1 MNDDNSA
8 IRVIEELGL
17 ETGLMW
23 DKISSFSEKLKSF
36 EGAVSHSAGE
46 AQSEILKEQY
56 PLKQHIEG
64 GIYTR
69 ELFMKKGSIV
79 ISMIHK
85 QKHPSFLLKGKVSY
99 LTDKGEVDTI
109 SAPHTIFTQEG
120 SQRVFYVHED
130 TQWCCVYK
138 TDAETF
144 EEAELDVYVDDYRDL
159 PEETIQKLKNIWQ
172 D

>member
-1 MNDDNSA
+1 MDNDTSA

-23 DKISSFSEKLKSF
+23 DKISEFSKRLSSFEESVSHKVGESQSEK
-36 EGAVSHSAGE
+36 
-46 AQSEILKEQY
+46 LKEQY

-64 GIYTR
+64 GLYTR
-69 ELFMKKGSIV
+69 ELFMKKGSII

-138 TDAETF
+138 TEAKSF
-144 EEAELDVYVDDYRDL
+144 EEAEFDVYVDDYRNL
-159 PEETIQKLKNIWQ
+159 PKETIEKIKKLWQ